1 MSRKYSTSFYP
12 VTDVKPQ
19 HKIILIY
26 QMDQKILNFHVE
38 IKVFYG
44 EGGLE
49 SVPKYI
55 LWMPLTALLQ
65 VDTVDFQLITVHFR

>member
-19 HKIILIY
+19 HKIIPIY

-44 EGGLE
+44 EGGLNP
-49 SVPKYI
+49 SPNIYCGCPSPLFCRSI
-55 LWMPLTALLQ
+55 L
-65 VDTVDFQLITVHFR
+65 LIFS